1 MARYIDVDPIL
12 KDMCSHRQHSVPFE
26 YLKSLTPARVVPA
39 PRWIS
44 VKERLPERNC
54 EVLAYYGFVREGS
67 DDLGYMCMGVLE
79 YYAHDRNPHFQ
90 HESVGVRVTHWM
102 PLPEPPEEV
111 E

>member
-26 YLKSLTPARVVPA
+26 YLKSLTPARVVPT

-44 VKERLPERNC
+44 VKERLPEAG
-54 EVLAYYGFVREGS
+54 EDVLVYLGGGKIDVCWLIHNMFWGASGALYDL
-67 DDLGYMCMGVLE
+67 DDV
-79 YYAHDRNPHFQ
+79 
-90 HESVGVRVTHWM
+90 SHWM
-102 PLPEPPEEV
+102 PLPEPPKEV